1 MLGTGDLVE
10 LTVDKP
16 EHNLSAGTQGIIL
29 AIKDGDVYE
38 VDLEDNNGLTVTVT
52 LNREQFD
59 VIMSFGA

>member
-10 LTVDKP
+10 LNVNMP
-16 EHNLSAGTQGIIL
+16 EQNLSAGTQGIIL
-29 AIKDGDVYE
+29 AIKGDDVFE
-38 VDLEDNNGLTVTVT
+38 VDLEDNDGLTVTVT